1 MSEQLGALID
11 DGERNFEIGLD
22 AFRVGTAG
30 LSHHNAYLTILKSL
44 VTEENFELGQAC
56 SLLAFASVLLLDER
70 AVVAKTLDNWD
81 AMSEM
86 RAERYRLAWTSAR
99 QRAQSHLA
107 ALVES
112 DAERDY
118 LAAQLAERDLEV
130 ARLTVQLARR
140 SGAMP

>member
-1 MSEQLGALID
+1 MSPSTPAEVD
-11 DGERNFEIGLD
+11 P
-22 AFRVGTAG
+22 
-30 LSHHNAYLTILKSL
+30 
-44 VTEENFELGQAC
+44 
-56 SLLAFASVLLLDER
+56 
-70 AVVAKTLDNWD
+70 
-81 AMSEM
+81 
-86 RAERYRLAWTSAR
+86 ERYRLAWVSAR
-99 QRAQSHLA
+99 GRAQTHFD